1 MDKKSSM
8 ASLLSDEDEYDFLEI
23 SSSSE
28 EDDDLGL
35 FLSRSQSLSHWELIS
50 TSDADNDYD
59 SEEPKQEKRHQKDHQ
74 DEDNGFGSSP
84 VNDQI
89 AIEPHGLHFLED
101 GYGDFDD
108 DDDDD
113 DAYALNDELVPWSV
127 NEKFRRQRM
136 RKLGKRGFTK
146 KMSNSKRSPYL
157 FVRPGAVRGKHG
169 LGFKHSF

>member
-8 ASLLSDEDEYDFLEI
+8 ASLFSDEDEYDFLEI

-35 FLSRSQSLSHWELIS
+35 FRSRSQSLSHWELIS
-50 TSDADNDYD
+50 ASDADDDYD

-84 VNDQI
+84 
-89 AIEPHGLHFLED
+89 
-101 GYGDFDD
+101 
-108 DDDDD
+108 
-113 DAYALNDELVPWSV
+113 LVPWSV
-127 NEKFRRQRM
+127 NGKFGRQRM

-146 KMSNSKRSPYL
+146 KMSNSKKSPYL
-157 FVRPGAVRGKHG
+157 FVRPGAVRGKHC